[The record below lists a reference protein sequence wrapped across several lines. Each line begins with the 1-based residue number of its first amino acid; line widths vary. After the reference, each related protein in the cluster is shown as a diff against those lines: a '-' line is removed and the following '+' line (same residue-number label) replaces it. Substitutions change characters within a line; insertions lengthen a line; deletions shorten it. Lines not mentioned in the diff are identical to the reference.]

1 MLPPHLMEERL
12 IRQQQEMEEDQ
23 RWLEKEE
30 RFLVSTSRDGGPR
43 APGDLRYGRKS
54 CLPTQDSQRF
64 TCLLNL
70 QHGGTCFSGLN
81 LFRTHLY
88 GFCGG
93 IVGSEAS
100 SPVGFHTETT
110 PLKWQPAPE
119 TCDRAAAGHVAAWPE
134 SRALP
139 FLRAGR
145 ADCTSFPV
153 CLALWVHMPVLA
165 TVVNTP
171 SEVPWGQRGSGET
184 ERPLCQLTQG
194 PFGLMAPLLRPEPQN
209 PLRPPHTA
217 ISVFPKYP
225 EESDH

>member
-30 RFLVSTSRDGGPR
+30 RFLVRTPREGGPPEPRGPAGQQKGVSSNAGQPAVHLPPER
-43 APGDLRYGRKS
+43 AAWGH
-54 CLPTQDSQRF
+54 
-64 TCLLNL
+64 LLFW
-70 QHGGTCFSGLN
+70 TS

-88 GFCGG
+88 GFRGG

-153 CLALWVHMPVLA
+153 CLALWVHMPFLA

-217 ISVFPKYP
+217 ISVFPK
-225 EESDH
+225 